1 MKSTFAVLILLVS
14 LGARAESSDWKVGVG
29 GGYSPNFL
37 VNLKNQETPT
47 SGTTA
52 EKTYDMEYSGASGFS
67 LHIWYAPKN
76 SWGFISG
83 LEYGAERELKKVTF
97 NGMSTT
103 NFSSSSAS
111 RYQQHNIYM
120 GTEYRWDS
128 FYLPFAL
135 IYSTV
140 NFRPATT
147 FLGSYEAKGGAG
159 IMLGVGWFIGE
170 HFVIEYVGRS
180 STTELNTTT
189 SSGTTKGTGTIASA
203 MLTLKLMY

>member
-1 MKSTFAVLILLVS
+1 MKFTAAVLILFASLV
-14 LGARAESSDWKVGVG
+14 ARAESSDWKFGVG

-47 SGTTA
+47 SGSTT
-52 EKTYDMEYSGASGFS
+52 EKTYDMEYSGAAGFS

-76 SWGFISG
+76 SWGVISG
-83 LEYGAERELKKVTF
+83 LEYGGERELKKLTY

-103 NFSSSSAS
+103 NISSPSK
-111 RYQQHNIYM
+111 YQQHNIYL

-128 FYLPFAL
+128 FYIPFSL

-140 NFRPATT
+140 NFKPSST
-147 FLGSYEAKGGAG
+147 FLGSYEAKGGMG
-159 IMLGVGWFIGE
+159 VMFGVGWFIGE

-180 STTELNTTT
+180 STTELNTTS